1 MRIHNYCDLKSFFKQ
16 LLNFAKSRDTQQLK
30 TFKMSFQ
37 ISVGKVDYSIND
49 DSDMK
54 KIPNFI
60 FYSKVNPNQ

>member
-49 DSDMK
+49 DR
-54 KIPNFI
+54 
-60 FYSKVNPNQ
+60 Q